1 MLDIHSSYRQHFKGK
16 HYMADPKLD
25 ALRAALRAD
34 AEKKNGNKSSSSGGD
49 NASYPFWDIPE
60 KTSATLRFLPDADDN
75 NPWFWVERQTIKLP
89 FQGIVGGDYPTDK
102 QVLVTV
108 PCVDM
113 FGDTCPI
120 IAETRPWWKDD
131 AKKDTARTYYK
142 KRSYIAQGFVVD
154 SPFEEASVP
163 ENPIRR
169 FLLGP
174 SLLEKIKAGLAD
186 PDMEH
191 HPTDTLNGCD
201 FRIRKTKKQDYN
213 NYDTSEWA
221 RRSRALTE
229 AERIAIDQYKLFN
242 LKDFLGARPDADG
255 IAVIKAMFH
264 ASLAGEPFDNATF
277 GKHYRAYGGG
287 GRTSNDEATDA
298 IETAAARATRTP
310 AVAAEATGHGS
321 AEAVGASHAEAVG
334 SATGGGEE
342 PQDLLIKLRHRAANR
357 S

>member
-1 MLDIHSSYRQHFKGK
+1 
-16 HYMADPKLD
+16 MADQKLER
-25 ALRAALRAD
+25 LRAALRED
-34 AEKKNGNKSSSSGGD
+34 AEKRNGNRSSSGGD

-60 KTSATLRFLPDADDN
+60 KTSATIRFLPDADDN

-102 QVLVTV
+102 EVLVTV

-120 IAETRPWWKDD
+120 ISHTRPWWKDVNGQENPL
-131 AKKDTARTYYK
+131 KETARKYYK
-142 KRSYIAQGFVVD
+142 KRSFITQGFVVD
-154 SPFEEASVP
+154 SPFEETSVP

-174 SLLEKIKAGLAD
+174 SLLEKLKAGLAD
-186 PDMEH
+186 PDMEF
-191 HPTDTLNGCD
+191 HPTDYQNGCD

-229 AERIAIDQYKLFN
+229 AERIALEQYKLSN
-242 LKDFLGARPDADG
+242 LKDFLGARPDAEG
-255 IAVIKAMFH
+255 IEVIKAMFH
-264 ASLAGEPFDNATF
+264 ASLDGQPFDNATF
-277 GKHYRAYGGG
+277 GKHYRAFGGDFG
-287 GRTSNDEATDA
+287 GRNSNDGASDAIDAAAKTRSSIVVTHESGATDA
-298 IETAAARATRTP
+298 
-310 AVAAEATGHGS
+310 V
-321 AEAVGASHAEAVG
+321 AVG
-334 SATGGGEE
+334 SANIEAVATATGGDPE
-342 PQDLLIKLRHRAANR
+342 PQDLLAKLRHRSANR